1 VGRKG
6 EYRQYSNLAS
16 FMLNWGAPGLV
27 ALMGIGFLYLS
38 VARPMQDSPPP
49 VFALVLLIGMALFWV
64 RQLRMPRRIILHE
77 DGRLEFVSP
86 VRRVVITVQD
96 ITSIKPDGSQ
106 LGFLIVRWGAGKL
119 RLLNQFDDF
128 HDLLSRIKQANP
140 GVEIRGC

>member
-1 VGRKG
+1 
-6 EYRQYSNLAS
+6 
-16 FMLNWGAPGLV
+16 MLNWGAPGLV
-27 ALMGIGFLYLS
+27 TLLGIGFLYVS
-38 VARPMQDSPPP
+38 VARPAPDSPPP
-49 VFALVLLIGMALFWV
+49 VFALVLLIGAALLCV

-86 VRRVVITVQD
+86 VRRVVITAQE

-119 RLLNQFDDF
+119 RLLNQFDGF
-128 HDLLSRIKQANP
+128 HDLLARIRLVNP